1 MIKLK
6 VSQSV
11 WLVGGVPILGALV
24 LLMMV
29 LSFLNQNVVAQN
41 TNLSLFSLSEQL
53 GKVAHNFAVERG
65 LTAGFI
71 NSKNESNANSA
82 RTKLDKQRGIAEQV
96 AQSVLNI
103 TPADFPG
110 IEPKELDKIIR
121 PVEELLNQRQMIRQ
135 QVNSLNPDA
144 NAFAFY
150 SSLNARAL
158 DGIQYLLVKIQDPEI
173 ATNLEAQ
180 LSLFW
185 MKERVGQYRGLLNGV
200 FAKGSISPIQ
210 LNMVKSYLSDE
221 FHWLHLFEMSAQDN
235 IQQQLASGMNTP
247 VWKRVTEIAEK
258 VANTVQAGDVQGP
271 QNWFSMAT
279 EKIATIQKIAIEVDD
294 ITRKT
299 AEGKA
304 RDAQFMLYLVIG
316 ISLVLVIPVVLFMI
330 YISRSITSRVK
341 QIHHYLHLVTQR
353 DLTSRFTDNG
363 GDELSEISLAI
374 NHHLDSLSGSFSL
387 LHEQAIE
394 SKESVVQIENRNKQ
408 TLQKTQEQF
417 SRIDQIAAA
426 AEEMYQTSQSIAQ
439 DIHSAAQEAESMQG
453 EATTGQERM
462 IQVFDLI
469 KGQST
474 EVALG
479 YERVSDVTNHT
490 NDIGTILQTI
500 EDIAEQTNLLALN
513 AAIEA
518 ARAGEQGRGFAVVAD
533 EVRNLAHRTQNST
546 EEVRTMI
553 QTLVS
558 SGNSALSLMKQ
569 CNQMSEDTAS
579 VVNEN
584 QSMMDHLFKSIN
596 SISQMVEQVATAV
609 EEQSQTTKDI
619 NQNIQYINELSHHI
633 TDVVNQMNDSV
644 KDSSKRADDVIDEI
658 NSYRR

>member
-1 MIKLK
+1 MLKIK

-24 LLMMV
+24 LLVMV
-29 LSFLNQNVVAQN
+29 FSYLNQNVISQN
-41 TNLSLFSLSEQL
+41 TNLSLFSLSERL
-53 GKVAHNFAVERG
+53 GRVAHNFAVERG
-65 LTAGFI
+65 LTAGFV
-71 NSKNESNANSA
+71 NSKNENDANNARS
-82 RTKLDKQRGIAEQV
+82 KLDDQRRVAEQV
-96 AQSVLNI
+96 AQSMLTLN
-103 TPADFPG
+103 PADFPG
-110 IEPKELDKIIR
+110 IEPAELNKIIR
-121 PVEELLNQRQMIRQ
+121 PVQELLNRRQTVRQ

-144 NAFAFY
+144 NAFAYY
-150 SSLNARAL
+150 SDLNARAL
-158 DGIQYLLVKIQDPEI
+158 DGIQYLLVKIKDPEI
-173 ATNLEAQ
+173 ATNLETQ

-221 FHWLHLFEMSAQDN
+221 FHWLRLFEMSAQDK

-247 VWKRVTEIAEK
+247 VWKSVTEIAQK
-258 VANTVQAGDVQGP
+258 VANTAQAGDVQGP
-271 QNWFSMAT
+271 PNWFSMAT
-279 EKIATIQKIAIEVDD
+279 EKIATIQKITIEVDD

-304 RDAQFMLYLVIG
+304 SDARFMLYLVIG
-316 ISLVLVIPVVLFMI
+316 ISLVIVIPVVLFMI

-363 GDELSEISLAI
+363 RDELSEISLAI
-374 NHHLDSLSGSFSL
+374 NQHLDSLSGSFSL
-387 LHEQAIE
+387 LHEQAME

-462 IQVFDLI
+462 IQIFDLI
-469 KGQST
+469 KQLST
-474 EVALG
+474 EVASG
-479 YERVSDVTNHT
+479 YQRVSDVTNHT

-546 EEVRTMI
+546 EEIRTMI

-569 CNQMSEDTAS
+569 CNQMSEDTAG

-596 SISQMVEQVATAV
+596 SISQTVELIATAV

-633 TDVVNQMNDSV
+633 TEVVNQMNDSV

-658 NSYRR
+658 NSYRC